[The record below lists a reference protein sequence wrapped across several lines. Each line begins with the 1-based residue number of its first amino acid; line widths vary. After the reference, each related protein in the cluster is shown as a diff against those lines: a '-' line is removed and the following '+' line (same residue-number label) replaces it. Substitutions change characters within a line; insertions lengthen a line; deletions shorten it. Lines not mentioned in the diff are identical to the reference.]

1 MKIESTWPR
10 LVKTL
15 AGVMAAAVVFVGIPM
30 MTVSAT
36 GDDYPFKGRPNVVDP
51 WGFYTGYCT
60 SFTAWRLSQAGIV
73 FHGASLRGPN
83 GQTARFGNGGN
94 WDAAARA
101 VGLTVDSHPSV
112 GAVAVWHGGEGF
124 AWPGGHVAYV
134 AAVSGTQVV
143 VEEYNWSHYLAYDTR
158 VTQAPRYIH
167 FRPAP
172 GGGAPPPPAP
182 PAPSRPAAAVMVGH
196 PYRTTHTLRIRA
208 AASVQSRSIGL
219 LPAGSRIMVVCQVRS
234 ASAVNGDRIWDRLQ
248 GGGYVADYYTTT
260 PGVRTFSPGLPR
272 C

>member
-1 MKIESTWPR
+1 MSVSRLRFSQVMLSQDYPAWRLETIRFPRSPSQVRHEPVRFRPRLAHDLQKGVKGGRPGRVTARMKIESTWPR

-60 SFTAWRLSQAGIV
+60 SFTAWRLSQA
-73 FHGASLRGPN
+73 
-83 GQTARFGNGGN
+83 
-94 WDAAARA
+94 
-101 VGLTVDSHPSV
+101 
-112 GAVAVWHGGEGF
+112 
-124 AWPGGHVAYV
+124 
-134 AAVSGTQVV
+134 V
-143 VEEYNWSHYLAYDTR
+143 VEEYNWSHYLAYDSR

-172 GGGAPPPPAP
+172 GGGTPPPPAP
-182 PAPSRPAAAVMVGH
+182 PAPSRPAAAVIVGH
-196 PYRTTHTLRIRA
+196 PYRTTHTLRVRA

-219 LPAGSRIMVVCQVRS
+219 LPAGSRIIVVCQDRS
-234 ASAVNGDRIWDRLQ
+234 ASPV
-248 GGGYVADYYTTT
+248 
-260 PGVRTFSPGLPR
+260 
-272 C
+272 